1 MHRDALF
8 LISDEPSLVKRLTDE
23 FTESLR
29 EFHRNPRAFIAV
41 AFRSSSDDRRK
52 NLLRFGLATGIIFYA
67 LAFIAML
74 IVWTANPPAQRE
86 ASQRGTIYW
95 VPRSS
100 ASSEIELPK
109 SKEKSGGGGG
119 GGNQEKTPASDG
131 EPPPFLFQ
139 QPLNA
144 PTTRPQL
151 TPPLFPIQPNVMVDP
166 SLQPR
171 RDELAPMGVP
181 GGADGPPSDGP
192 GRDKGIGDGKGGT
205 VGDGNGIGVGPG
217 NDWNMGDKNPRIGSD
232 PRAGRSQQKVD
243 SVPVPLNRPRP
254 NYTEEARKNKVS
266 GTARVYV
273 LVGSDGSAKQVRVIR
288 GLTDGLNEEAIRA
301 AMQMR
306 FRPAIRNGH
315 AVDYWVTV
323 DIEFN
328 LR

>member
-1 MHRDALF
+1 MQRDALF
-8 LISDEPSLVKRLTDE
+8 LISNEPSLIKRLTDE

-29 EFHRNPRAFIAV
+29 EFLRNPRAFISV
-41 AFRSSSDDRRK
+41 AFRSDRDDRRK

-67 LAFIAML
+67 LAFTAML
-74 IVWTANPPAQRE
+74 IFWTTNPPEQRE
-86 ASQRGTIYW
+86 AHPGSRKNLVAPPFT
-95 VPRSS
+95 VH
-100 ASSEIELPK
+100 EIELPK

-119 GGNQEKTPASDG
+119 GGNQEKTPATEG
-131 EPPPFLFQ
+131 EPPPFLMQ

-181 GGADGPPSDGP
+181 DGADGPPSDGP
-192 GRDKGIGDGKGGT
+192 GHNGGIGDGEKGG
-205 VGDGNGIGVGPG
+205 VGRGKGIGVGPG
-217 NDWNMGDKNPRIGSD
+217 NKWGINDGDPNLGSD

-243 SVPVPLNRPRP
+243 SVPVALNRPRP
-254 NYTEEARKNKVS
+254 NYTEEARKNKVQ
-266 GTARVYV
+266 GTARVYA
-273 LVGSDGSAKQVRVIR
+273 LVGSDGIVKQVRVIR
-288 GLTDGLNEEAIRA
+288 GLSDGLSEEAIRA

-306 FRPAIRNGH
+306 FRPAIRNNQR
-315 AVDYWVTV
+315 VDYWVTV